1 VALNLLKIQKKE
13 ALDDRI
19 DKTNIK
25 NKMKESKNAK

>member
-25 NKMKESKNAK
+25 NKIKESKNAK

>member
-1 VALNLLKIQKKE
+1 LSLLKTQRKE

>member
-1 VALNLLKIQKKE
+1 LNLLKIPKKE